1 MKKTLMERFMD
12 KVSPDPNSGCWLWTG
27 YREPGGYGML
37 SMPGKRQKGAHR
49 VSWML
54 HYGEIPAGAFV
65 CHRCDT
71 RCCVNPQH
79 LFLCNAA
86 ENAADMV
93 AKGRSRCGERN
104 GSARLTA
111 EEVARIRSLIGEGSL
126 SMGAIAEKFKV
137 SRATVY
143 AIRQRQVWRRAGAP
157 EAKTAAGPVEKE
169 TLKS

>member
-1 MKKTLMERFMD
+1 MD
-12 KVSPDPNSGCWLWTG
+12 KVSPDPNTGCWLWTG

-37 SMPGKRQKGAHR
+37 WMPKNRQTGAHR
-49 VSWML
+49 ISWIL
-54 HYGEIPAGAFV
+54 HYGEIPAGVFV

-93 AKGRSRCGERN
+93 AKGRSLYGERN
-104 GSARLTA
+104 ASARLTA
-111 EEVARIRSLIGEGSL
+111 EEVASIRRLIDEGSL
-126 SMGAIAEKFKV
+126 SIGAIAEKFNV

-143 AIRQRQVWRRAGAP
+143 AIRQRQVWRTSEAVEVNTAVGPIDREIP
-157 EAKTAAGPVEKE
+157 EITGE
-169 TLKS
+169 